1 MHLKGLDLNLL
12 VVLDALL
19 AEKNITRTGERI
31 HLSQPATSGAL
42 ARLRDY
48 FGDPLLIQVG
58 QKMELTPLAEQLA
71 QPVRELILKGES
83 IIGKNQGFRPETS
96 QRVFRLN
103 MSDYSAAVIMNRAL
117 RRIRALAPEVRIEIT
132 SLIDEPTSDYLE
144 RGYLDLIIT
153 PSFMASALHPTE
165 LLFTDQH
172 AAVVWNENPIARTGM
187 TLEAYL
193 AGGHI
198 ISRFSKMYGFGVDEL
213 LLSRRGYQRRIEVVV
228 SSFSMLMTQL
238 IGTHMIATIQERFAR
253 YYAQY
258 MPLSV
263 FSCPA
268 IQESFEVMLQWHRF
282 HESDM
287 GIQWLRK
294 TLREAAAE
302 LEPLTPIATPQAGES
317 SHIAHHPA

>member
-42 ARLRDY
+42 ARLRDF

-58 QKMELTPLAEQLA
+58 QRMELTPLAEQLA
-71 QPVRELILKGES
+71 QPVRELILNGES
-83 IIGKNQGFRPETS
+83 IIGKNQGFRPATS

-117 RRIRALAPEVRIEIT
+117 RRIHSLAPEVKVEIT
-132 SLIDEPTSDYLE
+132 SLIDEPTSEYLE
-144 RGYLDLIIT
+144 RGYLDLIVT
-153 PSFMASALHPTE
+153 PSEMASPLHPTE
-165 LLFTDQH
+165 HLFNDQL
-172 AAVVWNENPIARTGM
+172 AVVVWNRNPIARNGLTR
-187 TLEAYL
+187 EDYL

-198 ISRFSKMYGFGVDEL
+198 VARFSKLIGFALDEVF
-213 LLSRRGYQRRIEVVV
+213 LSRIGIQRRVEVVV
-228 SSFSMLMTQL
+228 SSFSMLMPQL
-238 IGTHMIATIQERFAR
+238 IGTHLIATVQERFAR

-263 FSCPA
+263 FPCPVP
-268 IQESFEVMLQWHRF
+268 VMSLDVKMQWHRF

-302 LEPLTPIATPQAGES
+302 LEPLSPVAPDRMTIR
-317 SHIAHHPA
+317 

>member
-42 ARLRDY
+42 ARLRDF
-48 FGDPLLIQVG
+48 FGDPLVIQVG
-58 QKMELTPLAEQLA
+58 QKMRLTPLAEQLA
-71 QPVRELILKGES
+71 QPVRELILKGET

-103 MSDYSAAVIMNRAL
+103 MSDYSAAVVMNRAL
-117 RRIRALAPEVRIEIT
+117 RRIHALAPEVMIEIT

-153 PSFMASALHPTE
+153 PNEMASPLHPTE
-165 LLFTDQH
+165 HLFHDQL
-172 AAVVWNENPIARTGM
+172 AVVVWNGNPIVREGM
-187 TLEAYL
+187 TKEAYL

-198 ISRFSKMYGFGVDEL
+198 VARFSKLIGFALDEVT
-213 LLSRRGYQRRIEVVV
+213 LSRGGYQRRIEVVV
-228 SSFSMLMTQL
+228 SSFSMMMTQL
-238 IGTHMIATIQERFAR
+238 IGTHLIATVQERFAR

-258 MPLSV
+258 FPLSICP
-263 FSCPA
+263 CPA
-268 IQESFEVMLQWHRF
+268 PMTQFAVKLQWHRF

-287 GIQWLRK
+287 GIQWLRR
-294 TLREAAAE
+294 TLREAASE
-302 LEPLTPIATPQAGES
+302 LEPLTPATAARQTKT
-317 SHIAHHPA
+317 